1 MQNYIRKKIKTNNL
15 VIGTW
20 ITIPSVELIDIFS
33 SMGFDFLV
41 FDNEHSPIDANLA
54 YKMSLV
60 AKKNNV
66 ASIIRLSE
74 NRPDL
79 IQKFSDLGF
88 DGIKV
93 PSIKNFTDAEKFIN
107 SALYSPLGS
116 KGLSPFTPTAH
127 YNQVEVGKFIN
138 DYNKNIFLIA
148 QIEGKD
154 ALEKLDEI
162 IKIQRIDL
170 FFIGMFD
177 LSLSLGIPGEFKNQ
191 LFVKSFRKVIDL
203 CKKNNFIVGS
213 IANNDDEMRFLIDN
227 GVKYITY
234 SADCA
239 LIANKIKDVVQ
250 KYKF

>member
-1 MQNYIRKKIKTNNL
+1 MKNYLREKIKTNDL
-15 VIGTW
+15 IIGTW
-20 ITIPSVELIDIFS
+20 ITIPSVELVDIFS

-41 FDNEHSPIDANLA
+41 YDNEHSSIDSNLA
-54 YKMSLV
+54 FNMSLV

-66 ASIIRLSE
+66 ASIIRLSD

-93 PSIKNFTDAEKFIN
+93 PSIKNFSDAEKFIK
-107 SALYSPLGS
+107 SALYRPHGN
-116 KGLSPFTPTAH
+116 KGLSPFTPTAN
-127 YNQVEVGKFIN
+127 YNQVEIDKFIN
-138 DYNKNIFLIA
+138 NYNKDIFLIA

-162 IKIQRIDL
+162 VKIQRIDL

-177 LSLSLGIPGEFKNQ
+177 LSLSLGIPGDFKNQ
-191 LFVKSFRKVIDL
+191 LFIKSFKKVVDL
-203 CKKNNFIVGS
+203 CKKNDFRIGS
-213 IANNDDEMRFLIDN
+213 IANNHDEMKFLIDN
-227 GVKYITY
+227 GVNYITY

-239 LIANKIKDVVQ
+239 LIANKIKDVVH
-250 KYKF
+250 KYKY